1 LACYLC
7 RSTLG
12 AAVRPRVLV
21 VDDDLAIR
29 RALARELRSEFEV
42 VLVPSYEQA
51 VAQLGG
57 QPLFAAVI
65 TDYELGAGPDGLA
78 LLKLVAERTTEVLRV
93 LVSASNERHRIEEA
107 LAEGVVHRFLPKPWP
122 PGELVATL
130 HRYSRSGTMRR
141 VRQSARPA
149 VKTKR

>member
-1 LACYLC
+1 M
-7 RSTLG
+7 
-12 AAVRPRVLV
+12 RPRVLV

-29 RALARELRSEFEV
+29 RALARELRSEFDV
-42 VLVPSYEQA
+42 VLVPGYEQA

-57 QPLFAAVI
+57 QPFAAVI

-78 LLKLVAERTTEVLRV
+78 LLTLVAERNTEVLRV

-107 LAEGVVHRFLPKPWP
+107 LADGIVHRFLPKPWP

-141 VRQSARPA
+141 VRASTRPA
-149 VKTKR
+149 AKTKR